1 MRVFLAKG
9 IFGSIGIIIIG
20 TANQI
25 LNFVLV
31 SISRVAASS
40 TVRLRVVLFMPLL
53 QSLALL
59 CKTLKPFLF
68 EVLSPVGF
76 SNLAPLLS
84 FAFKEEEKKLVL
96 PYTL

>member
-1 MRVFLAKG
+1 
-9 IFGSIGIIIIG
+9 
-20 TANQI
+20 
-25 LNFVLV
+25 
-31 SISRVAASS
+31 
-40 TVRLRVVLFMPLL
+40 MPLL

-84 FAFKEEEKKLVL
+84 FAFKEEEKELVL